1 MFSRHAGEIG
11 LPLTSSGYHRAGVD
25 WDAAQTQ
32 VCAGNSEG
40 RR

>member
-25 WDAAQTQ
+25 GDHAKQ
-32 VCAGNSEG
+32 VCAANSEG
-40 RR
+40 HR